1 MAKNNT
7 PEVKTQQKVQTKYDR
22 KMEARRQQK
31 LKDERQAKLTKM
43 IAAVVGI
50 VIVAAIVFSIV
61 SPIIKKNQTLSGTYV
76 KVGEHELTKLE
87 YDYYYETTVN
97 NYLNSMSSILPYLGL
112 DTSGDFSK
120 QQYTETM
127 TWKDLFDEMTV
138 EQIKQT
144 KALADDAAKSGF
156 TYDTAEEYENFLAEF
171 KAAADSAGTN
181 VNEFYKMNFGTYATE
196 KNVEAFVKEGMVA
209 NAYYDELLETNAP
222 LEEEIKAYY
231 EEHKRDYDKVDY
243 RSFAFTSELSAEATE
258 DETNAAMSE
267 LETKAQA
274 MMEARQNGGDFEELC
289 IENASE
295 DTKASYEDAET
306 EYSLSEGKYST
317 GIPTVVADWL
327 YEDGRKEGDLTI
339 LKDEDNRQYYV
350 VEFMNRYYDEADDA
364 NISSTMANQKV
375 SEYISVLVESYQVTD
390 VKGDLKYLTI
400 VQEESSAEQADTTAE
415 ISTDENTEG
424 TTEADSADETAE

>member
-31 LKDERQAKLTKM
+31 LKDERQAKLTKA

-50 VIVAAIVFSIV
+50 AIVAVIVFSIV
-61 SPIIKKNQTLSGTYV
+61 SPIVKKSQALNGTYV

-97 NYLNSMSSILPYLGL
+97 NYLSSMSSILPYLGL

-127 TWKDLFDEMTV
+127 TWKDMFDEMTA
-138 EQIKQT
+138 EQIRQT

-156 TYDTAEEYENFLAEF
+156 TYDTSEEYESFLSEF
-171 KAAADSAGTN
+171 KTAADSAGTN
-181 VNEFYKMNFGTYATE
+181 VNEFYKTNFGTYATE
-196 KNVEAFVKEGMVA
+196 KNVEPFVREGMIA
-209 NAYYDELLETNAP
+209 NAYYDELIETNKPSA
-222 LEEEIKAYY
+222 EEVKAYY
-231 EEHKRDYDKVDY
+231 EEHKREYDKVDY
-243 RSFAFTSELSAEATE
+243 RSFVFTPELSAEAAE
-258 DETNAAMSE
+258 DEINAAMEE
-267 LETKAQA
+267 LDARAQA
-274 MMEARQNGGDFEELC
+274 MMQARQSGGDFEELC

-295 DTKASYEDAET
+295 DAKASYEDPET
-306 EYSLSEGKYST
+306 EYSLSEGRYSS

-339 LKDEDNRQYYV
+339 LKDEDNHQYYV
-350 VEFMNRYYDEADDA
+350 VEFVNRYYDEADDDS
-364 NISSTMANQKV
+364 ISSTMASQKV
-375 SEYISVLVESYQVTD
+375 SEYISALLESYQVTD

-400 VQEESSAEQADTTAE
+400 AQEETSATETDTAADTTGAE
-415 ISTDENTEG
+415 ENAEESTDG
-424 TTEADSADETAE
+424 LDSAAE